1 MLELAFADEDLRE
14 ACERKSAAEAEFGTA
29 IAQYLRR
36 RIAEVR
42 ASDNVAAILTGNAR
56 PHGKGH
62 AAQYLVD
69 VRDGWRLVLAAN
81 HQDPP
86 MLPSGQID
94 WSRVTR
100 VKILRIEN

>member
-1 MLELAFADEDLRE
+1 MLELAFADKDLRE
-14 ACERKSAAEAEFGTA
+14 LCERKSAAEAEFGTA
-29 IAQYLRR
+29 IARCLRR

-56 PHGKGH
+56 PYGRGNT
-62 AAQYLVD
+62 AQYLVD
-69 VRDGWRLVLAAN
+69 VQGGWRLVLAAN

-86 MLPSGQID
+86 RLQNGQID

-100 VKILRIEN
+100 VKILGIEN